1 MARLNEYAADISRGH
16 ATARTEEAE
25 RYQRQRLE
33 ERAVQINSLMH
44 QLREKESSDGA
55 GASSG
60 RQNTVE
66 DRMDVDE
73 PEDDETDLLL
83 ERERLLEEEQ
93 RLLGRVE
100 EPERQSQG
108 RREPRYRDVAQI
120 LEREKQRAK
129 KRAHASSKDSP
140 KKRIAPPVQ
149 IQDENMFV
157 RGDWWTEWTSEEL
170 MMVVAYYKQ
179 DLHRAM
185 QGHSG
190 LNHAELTALQLGE
203 IKRLVRRDAK
213 KMLLAQYSSSLNKI
227 NEAQVRQEQ
236 SEKRGGERS
245 EPVVEQDP
253 STTSSQNTN
262 LYTGM
267 PKSSQQTDMNCEST
281 ASDDETNAV
290 VANTT
295 TLSLLEPQNITLT
308 EEQQVIFD
316 LVAKGESLFFTGG
329 AGTGKS
335 VLIKE
340 IKNHCESKGVV
351 CKVTAPTGLAAVNV
365 DGITIHRWT
374 GLGLMKESAEVCI
387 AKLFKNPRAAAMWK
401 FTDVLIIDEC
411 SMISGAMF
419 DMIDTIARAVRS
431 NFFQIAH
438 TAVVQYEKELRC
450 KKKARNYN
458 FLKEMLQYTEKD
470 HARDQVLRDLPF
482 GGMQIVCVG
491 DFYQLPPVPSFE
503 DKNTY
508 ARKHGASA
516 QLPPDFLFNSEAFQK
531 VFGDKRL
538 RLTVAKRQTEGSVFA
553 SMLNMFRTYKGT
565 TPETDALRNYFSQFI
580 GRHPPGQQT
589 VHLQSTTTGVEATNQ
604 RELQLLDG
612 PEVFF
617 YASDMRN
624 TTEGYSQEFID
635 RAMRDINAEDRLCLK
650 PGAQVM
656 YLKNDYDKGLVNGHM
671 GQVAFLMTY
680 EMYSLYKDDLDVL
693 FVIYHYIKSRNL
705 RSLSR
710 NAKVPPDLEQH
721 LGMRL
726 EHYQWSYYRYALMH
740 IDEVYRQEALAQKK
754 KNRELEE
761 QKKVG
766 RENTKLLVV
775 FRLADEYIA
784 DGESDQQF
792 ILVPTAEFAKLDY
805 SRLLA
810 RENRDANAPKYPT
823 ICSRVQL
830 PMSLSWALTIH
841 KCQGQTLIRTV
852 VDMKGMFTEGQAYVA
867 MTRVRSPDDLR
878 LTCFEVPK
886 VTRPEVIKFDESI
899 KDSLTVKKE
908 GANGVGGFAL
918 PNNAPHHSTPSK
930 RSSPPPSSYESAIS
944 DFDSNAET
952 CSGTHYYRTR
962 AQ

>member
-1 MARLNEYAADISRGH
+1 MARLNKDVSGISHRH
-16 ATARTEEAE
+16 VTARTEEPE

-33 ERAVQINSLMH
+33 EGAVQINSLMH
-44 QLREKESSDGA
+44 QLREKESSEGA
-55 GASSG
+55 RAG
-60 RQNTVE
+60 RQNTEE
-66 DRMDVDE
+66 DRMEVDE
-73 PEDDETDLLL
+73 PEEDETDLLL

-93 RLLGRVE
+93 SILGRLSE
-100 EPERQSQG
+100 GERQSQG
-108 RREPRYRDVAQI
+108 RHEPRYRDVAQI
-120 LEREKQRAK
+120 LEREKQRSK
-129 KRAHASSKDSP
+129 KRAHASSKDSA
-140 KKRIAPPVQ
+140 KKRTAPPVQ

-157 RGDWWTEWTSEEL
+157 RDDWWKEWTPEEL
-170 MMVVAYYKQ
+170 VMVVAYYKQ

-185 QGHSG
+185 QSHSG

-213 KMLLAQYSSSLNKI
+213 KMLLAQYSSYLNKMH
-227 NEAQVRQEQ
+227 EAQEN
-236 SEKRGGERS
+236 RGGECS
-245 EPVVEQDP
+245 EPVVKQDP
-253 STTSSQNTN
+253 STAPSQNTN
-262 LYTGM
+262 LHTGM
-267 PKSSQQTDMNCEST
+267 PRSSQQAGKNCEST
-281 ASDDETNAV
+281 ASDDETDAV
-290 VANTT
+290 AANTT

-374 GLGLMKESAEVCI
+374 GLGLMKESAEACI
-387 AKLFKNPRAAAMWK
+387 AKLFNNPRAAAMWK
-401 FTDVLIIDEC
+401 FTEVLIIDEC
-411 SMISGAMF
+411 SMVSGAMF
-419 DMIDTIARAVRS
+419 DKIDTIARVVRS
-431 NFFQIAH
+431 NFFQISQKA
-438 TAVVQYEKELRC
+438 AVQYEKELRS

-458 FLKEMLQYTEKD
+458 FLKEMLHYTEED
-470 HARDQVLRDLPF
+470 NERDQMLKDLPF
-482 GGMQIVCVG
+482 GGIQVVCVG

-503 DKNTY
+503 DKNAY
-508 ARKHGASA
+508 ARKHGAGA

-531 VFGDKRL
+531 VFGANRL
-538 RLTVAKRQTEGSVFA
+538 RLTVAKRQTEGSVFS
-553 SMLNMFRTYKGT
+553 SMLNLFRTYKGT
-565 TPETDALRNYFSQFI
+565 TQETGALRSYFSQFI

-589 VHLQSTTTGVEATNQ
+589 VHLQSTISGVEATNQ

-680 EMYSLYKDDLDVL
+680 EMYNLYKDDLDLL
-693 FVIYHYIKSRNL
+693 FAIYHYIKSRNL

-710 NAKVPPDLEQH
+710 NAKMPPDLEQH

-726 EHYQWSYYRYALMH
+726 EHYQWCYYRYALMH

-761 QKKVG
+761 QNKVG
-766 RENTKLLVV
+766 RENTNLLVV

-784 DGESDQQF
+784 DAESDQQF
-792 ILVPTAEFAKLDY
+792 FLVPTVEFEKLDY

-810 RENRDANAPKYPT
+810 RENRDENARKYPT
-823 ICSRVQL
+823 ICSRLQL

-878 LTCFEVPK
+878 LTCFEIPK

-908 GANGVGGFAL
+908 GANGFGGFFAL
-918 PNNAPHHSTPSK
+918 PPNTAPSHSTPLK
-930 RSSPPPSSYESAIS
+930 CSSPAPSSYESAAS
-944 DFDSNAET
+944 DFDSDAET
-952 CSGTHYYRTR
+952 CSHYTS
-962 AQ
+962 QK